1 MGNMAGK
8 CISFQ
13 KKNRE
18 VPDMETPFSL
28 ECIFCTMASPLLA
41 NSSVSDRIL
50 GAIGVYVRGKVAIT
64 LHFLT
69 FMITLLRN
77 SGSAF
82 SLFHLTV
89 ERAYHIGVK
98 SIPLIITTSIFT
110 GAVTAWQMSYQFAD
124 MIPLTFVGMAV
135 GKSVMI
141 ELGPLL
147 TAMVMSGRIGASMCS
162 ELGTMAV
169 TEQIDAMRILGL
181 NPFKFLLAPRL
192 VATVMMMPVLTI
204 ISMFVAIL
212 GGFAVSHFGKDV
224 SWQMY
229 FFGVRLFYTDWD
241 LLMGLFKSATFGFLI
256 ASFACFFGYTTI
268 NGAEGVGRSTK
279 ATVVASMTSIL
290 ITGFLIS
297 KFLLL

>member
-1 MGNMAGK
+1 MGIATRSTNWVDRA
-8 CISFQ
+8 
-13 KKNRE
+13 
-18 VPDMETPFSL
+18 L
-28 ECIFCTMASPLLA
+28 ES
-41 NSSVSDRIL
+41 
-50 GAIGVYVRGKVAIT
+50 IGQYVRSKYTISVDFVA
-64 LHFLT
+64 
-69 FMITLLRN
+69 FMLTLLRN
-77 SGSAF
+77 CGSAF

-89 ERAYHIGVK
+89 EQAYAIGVT

-110 GAVTAWQMSYQFAD
+110 GAVTAWQMAFQFAD

-181 NPFKFLLAPRL
+181 NPFRFLLAPRL
-192 VATVMMMPVLTI
+192 VATVIMMPILTI
-204 ISMFVAIL
+204 ISMAVAIM
-212 GGFAVSHFGKDV
+212 GGLAVSYFGKDV
-224 SWQMY
+224 TAQVY
-229 FFGVRLFYTDWD
+229 FFGVRLFYNDWD
-241 LLMGLFKSATFGFLI
+241 LFMGLFKAGTFGFLI
-256 ASFACFFGYTTI
+256 AGFACFFGYNTI

-290 ITGFLIS
+290 IFGFLIS

>member
-1 MGNMAGK
+1 VSAT
-8 CISFQ
+8 
-13 KKNRE
+13 
-18 VPDMETPFSL
+18 VPTLSALDRAL
-28 ECIFCTMASPLLA
+28 E
-41 NSSVSDRIL
+41 
-50 GAIGVYVRGKVAIT
+50 AIGSYVRGKYTIT
-64 LHFLT
+64 RDYLT
-69 FMITLLRN
+69 FMLTLLRN
-77 SGSAF
+77 TGSAF
-82 SLFHLTV
+82 SLFHLTI
-89 ERAYHIGVK
+89 EQAYSIGVT

-110 GAVTAWQMSYQFAD
+110 GAVTAWQMAYQFAD

-181 NPFKFLLAPRL
+181 NPFRFLLAPRL
-192 VATVMMMPVLTI
+192 IATVFMMPILTI
-204 ISMFVAIL
+204 ISMTVAIFGGL
-212 GGFAVSHFGKDV
+212 GVSHFGKDV
-224 SWQMY
+224 TWQVY
-229 FFGVRLFYTDWD
+229 FFGVRLFYNNVD

-256 ASFACFFGYTTI
+256 ASFACFFGYTTTH
-268 NGAEGVGRSTK
+268 GAEGVGRNTK

-290 ITGFLIS
+290 IFGFLIS